1 MYLSVIIPAYNEEKN
16 ILINLEKLYSYLS
29 NKNYEY
35 EVILVDDGSTD
46 NTVNLALKST
56 LNKLNR
62 LILLQNESNKGKGY
76 SVRRGILNSKGKYVL
91 FTDADFSTPPQEID
105 KLFSYINRG
114 FDIVIGSRNKPS
126 SCILER
132 QPFKRELF
140 GKIFNILVRVIVI
153 KNFSDTQCGFKLFKG
168 DVIRKLAKYLKINGF
183 CFDVEILYL
192 AKKSNLK
199 IIEVGVIWKNSL
211 DSKVKVLKSSI
222 DMLLSLFRI
231 RFTSKILPNNLS

>member
-35 EVILVDDGSTD
+35 EVILVDDGSRD

-114 FDIVIGSRNKPS
+114 FDIVIGSRNKPR

-153 KNFSDTQCGFKLFKG
+153 KDFSDTQCGFKLFKG

-222 DMLLSLFRI
+222 DMLLSLFKI
-231 RFTSKILPNNLS
+231 RLTSKIPSNNLS